1 MIYFHKILPLIVS
14 PLFIILGLIILII
27 FSLPIVSNRLINH
40 LEVNYQLSHVS
51 EADTANA
58 IVVLSGMVRTIKTEE
73 SFDYEWGEAA
83 DQIFAGIDLFKE
95 NKASFLIL
103 TRGKLPWSVGKPE
116 GEYLRDVAIKLGVP
130 K

>member
-40 LEVNYQLSHVS
+40 FEVNYQLSHVS

-95 NKASFLIL
+95 NKASF
-103 TRGKLPWSVGKPE
+103 
-116 GEYLRDVAIKLGVP
+116 
-130 K
+130 